1 MKCRGLDIG
10 GLGEIL
16 TYASVAIFVLGI
28 ATFAI
33 IYRRILLQT
42 REDYENDGIILQI
55 QTATLHK
62 LKGEKREPN
71 IQKIWDT
78 GYANKDKP

>member
-1 MKCRGLDIG
+1 MKGRGLDVG
-10 GLGEIL
+10 YLRSL

-28 ATFAI
+28 VTFAI

-42 REDYENDGIILQI
+42 REDYENAEISLQVL
-55 QTATLHK
+55 TTTLQK

-71 IQKIWDT
+71 IQRIWE
-78 GYANKDKP
+78 YRLRKQR

>member
-1 MKCRGLDIG
+1 MKGRGLDVG
-10 GLGEIL
+10 GIGEIL

-28 ATFAI
+28 VTFAI
-33 IYRRILLQT
+33 IYRRILLKT
-42 REDYENDGIILQI
+42 REDYENAEISLQVL
-55 QTATLHK
+55 TTTLQK